1 MAKTNWKPAQQRA
14 IETVGRNVLVTASA
28 GTGKTAVLSERCVQ
42 RICDGKRPIDV
53 EQVLV
58 LTFTEAAAEEMKS
71 RIAKKLYEVCL
82 QNPGDAHLRKQM
94 VRLDAAAIG
103 TIHSFCKRILTE
115 HFYLAGLDPR
125 FGILD
130 DDQQKLV
137 RARAMTTAIES
148 AWNDPAMTGGMRTLF
163 EGRVAGGRGTF
174 ADALLRLTGFLDSV
188 PDRNAFYESATRLA
202 IDSPESHDILAQF
215 QFEHLRRRLYLC
227 RDMLIYARTL
237 DRTLAA
243 GQYLT
248 AYIEEILASLES
260 CLEVMQKD
268 DLDAA
273 SEMIR
278 QWEFSRMPSLSK
290 KLEIDKADA
299 ERIKELVEGARKK
312 IKAMKELVLFE
323 PEYLR
328 LVAPLADVQTRTLIA
343 LLQVFDGEYA
353 AAKRTMGVLDFAD
366 LEHKTLELFKS
377 HPAAAEKLRR
387 RFAYV
392 FVDEYQDINEVQQR
406 ILEAVSRGDNVF
418 VVGDVK
424 QSIYAFRQS
433 RPEIFLRRLA
443 SATDTPQS
451 AGEAMRVDMND
462 NFRSRREILAFVNRV
477 FGRIMTQS
485 VAGVDYFGRAELAAG
500 LDYPPLE
507 GDTPTD
513 RKAVEFY
520 LLDEQS
526 PEYKDS
532 ADGESEETDE
542 AGENET
548 ASFNHFA
555 TAVQRQAAFIAQRIR
570 RMVGTESG
578 KAEFEVMDKY
588 TGQMRPVEYRDIVI
602 LMRATSGRAPQYVE
616 LLRLAGIPVSS
627 QSPCGYFAATEVT
640 DFLALL
646 RVLDNPLQDIE
657 LAAVLRSVL
666 FRFTDSELAAVR
678 FSADDGDSRE
688 SAFYETAWHY
698 AENGPDTILR
708 QKTADTLRTLQAWR
722 VEARRKPLSELIW
735 RILEERSF
743 LAFVS
748 ALPNGPQRRANLLK
762 LHGRAVQF
770 ESFTAGGEGHNL
782 AAFVAFLEKLLE
794 EESDWAAAQ
803 PETGAENA
811 VRIMSVH
818 KSKGLEFPVVFAAEL
833 NRQFRNTDGNGACEI
848 DSRML
853 GLEVPDRRHGIKLTS
868 PANQLI
874 RQGARQSA
882 IAEEMRIL
890 YVAMTRARDRLIL
903 TASQDADNCRK
914 ILNRL
919 PKLEIVPDWILL
931 DAASHLDWVLAA
943 LVGSD
948 AVGQMVNSD
957 TREVF
962 EEDLFVASR
971 IGKER
976 LNALTADILDCKGRR
991 GKMYEP
997 VAAGSN
1003 EPAARRLFEQIR
1015 NAQQWRYPYE
1025 GLTGLKAKFSVSAL
1039 THRDDEFAQ
1048 AAIEFSF
1055 AEIESSGGSGDAL
1068 ALGSAAH
1075 LVFQHLPLIKTV
1087 DETVIRETIA
1097 GLLARKQISAGQV
1110 EKIDIAAIASFFR
1123 TDVGRGVLEHSGD
1136 VLREWPFT
1144 MALPVSDLGIDCPG
1158 ESVVVQGIVDL
1169 IIPAAEGLIL
1179 VDFKTDK
1186 IAVEG
1191 IVRRADRYHTQLAL
1205 YVRAA
1210 GTILKNP
1217 VAGAYLYFLHPQTLY
1232 LVPFHQIALTNL

>member
-1 MAKTNWKPAQQRA
+1 MRKINWKPAQRRA
-14 IETVGRNVLVTASA
+14 IETIGRNVLVTASA
-28 GTGKTAVLSERCVQ
+28 GTGKTAVLSERCVL
-42 RICDGKRPIDV
+42 RICDGERPIDV

-58 LTFTEAAAEEMKS
+58 LTFTDSAAEEMKG
-71 RIAKKLYEVCL
+71 RIAKKLYEVYL

-115 HFYLAGLDPR
+115 HFYLAGLGPR

-130 DDQQKLV
+130 EDQQKLV
-137 RARAMTTAIES
+137 RARAVTAAIEA
-148 AWNDPAMTGGMRTLF
+148 AWNDPALTGGMQALF
-163 EGRVAGGRGTF
+163 EGRVAGGRQTF
-174 ADALLRLTGFLDSV
+174 ADALLRLAGFLDSV
-188 PDRNAFYESATRLA
+188 SDRNAFYESATRLA
-202 IDSPESHDILAQF
+202 ADSPESYDILAQF

-227 RDMLIYARTL
+227 RDMLIYARSL
-237 DRTLAA
+237 DNTLAA

-260 CLEVMQKD
+260 CLEAIRRD
-268 DLDAA
+268 DLDTTA
-273 SEMIR
+273 EMIR

-290 KLEIDKADA
+290 KLEIDKEDA
-299 ERIKELVEGARKK
+299 ERIKELVDWARKK
-312 IKAMKELVLFE
+312 IRALKELVLFE

-328 LVAPLADVQTRTLIA
+328 LVAPLADAQTRTLIS
-343 LLQVFDGEYA
+343 LLRVFDGEYA
-353 AAKRTMGVLDFAD
+353 AAKRAMGVLDFAD
-366 LEHKTLELFKS
+366 LEHKTLELFKM
-377 HPAAAEKLRR
+377 HPAVAEKLCQ

-392 FVDEYQDINEVQQR
+392 FVDEYQDINDVQQR

-433 RPEIFLRRLA
+433 RPEIFLQRLSA
-443 SATDTPQS
+443 ATDKPKS

-485 VAGVDYFGRAELAAG
+485 VAGVDYFGRAELEAG
-500 LDYPPLE
+500 LDYPPLK
-507 GDTPTD
+507 GDTPID

-526 PEYKDS
+526 PEYEDS
-532 ADGESEETDE
+532 ADESEEAD
-542 AGENET
+542 ENEMVP
-548 ASFNHFA
+548 FNHFA

-570 RMVGTESG
+570 RMVGAASG
-578 KAEFEVMDKY
+578 RAEFEVMDKY

-678 FSADDGDSRE
+678 FFADGSGDNKC
-688 SAFYETAWHY
+688 AFYEIAWRY
-698 AENGPDTILR
+698 GENGPDVKLR
-708 QKTADTLRTLQAWR
+708 QKTDETLRMLQAWR

-735 RILEERSF
+735 RILEERNF

-770 ESFTAGGEGHNL
+770 ESFTAAGEGNNL

-803 PETGAENA
+803 PQTGVENA

-833 NRQFRNTDGNGACEI
+833 NRPFRNTDGGGACEI

-853 GLEVPDRRHGIKLTS
+853 GLEVPDRRHGVRLTS
-868 PANQLI
+868 PAHQLI
-874 RQGARQSA
+874 RQSARQSA

-903 TASQDADNCRK
+903 TASREARDCRK
-914 ILNRL
+914 ILSRL
-919 PKLEIVPDWILL
+919 PRLEIVPDWILL

-943 LVGSD
+943 LAGSD
-948 AVGQMVNSD
+948 AVGQMVDSD
-957 TREVF
+957 TQEVF
-962 EEDLFVASR
+962 EDDLFVASR
-971 IGKER
+971 IGKDQ
-976 LNALTADILDCKGRR
+976 LNVLTAEMLNRKGRR
-991 GKMYEP
+991 GKTYEP
-997 VAAGSN
+997 VTAGSD
-1003 EPAARRLFEQIR
+1003 EPEARRLFEQIR

-1025 GLTGLKAKFSVSAL
+1025 GLTGLNAKFSVSAL
-1039 THRDDEFAQ
+1039 THRDDEFART
-1048 AAIEFSF
+1048 AIEFSF
-1055 AEIESSGGSGDAL
+1055 TETKSSSDNGDAL

-1075 LVFQHLPLIKTV
+1075 LVFQHLPLAKAM

-1097 GLLARKQISAGQV
+1097 GLLAQNQISAGQV

-1123 TDVGRGVLEHSGD
+1123 TDMGRRVLEHSGE

-1144 MALPVSDLGIDCPG
+1144 MALPVSKLGIDRPG

-1169 IIPAAEGLIL
+1169 IIPAEEGLIL
-1179 VDFKTDK
+1179 VDFKTDR
-1186 IAVEG
+1186 ISSEG
-1191 IVRRADRYHTQLAL
+1191 VARRAEQYQSQLAL
-1205 YVRAA
+1205 YACAA
-1210 GTILKNP
+1210 GTILKKP
-1217 VAGAYLYFLHPQTLY
+1217 IVAAYLYFLHPRTLY
-1232 LVPFHQIALTNL
+1232 PVPFHQIALTNI

>member
-1 MAKTNWKPAQQRA
+1 MTKINWKPAQRRA
-14 IETVGRNVLVTASA
+14 IETIGRNVLVTASA

-42 RICDGKRPIDV
+42 RICDGKRPIGV

-58 LTFTEAAAEEMKS
+58 LTFTEAAAEEMKG
-71 RIAKKLYEVCL
+71 RIAKKLYEVYL

-137 RARAMTTAIES
+137 RARAMTAAIES
-148 AWNDPAMTGGMRTLF
+148 AWNDPAMTGGMQMLF

-174 ADALLRLTGFLDSV
+174 ADALLRLAGFLDSV
-188 PDRNAFYESATRLA
+188 PDRNAFYESAVRLA
-202 IDSPESHDILAQF
+202 ADNSESCDILAQF

-248 AYIEEILASLES
+248 VYIEEILASLEG
-260 CLEVMQKD
+260 CLEAIQKD
-268 DLDAA
+268 NLDAA

-278 QWEFSRMPSLSK
+278 QWQFARMPSLSK

-299 ERIKELVEGARKK
+299 ERIKELVEGAREK
-312 IKAMKELVLFE
+312 IKAMKKLVLFE

-328 LVAPLADVQTRTLIA
+328 LVAPLADAQTRTLIS

-353 AAKRTMGVLDFAD
+353 AAKRAMGVLDFAD
-366 LEHKTLELFKS
+366 LEHKTLELFRA
-377 HPAAAEKLRR
+377 HPEAAGKLRR

-392 FVDEYQDINEVQQR
+392 FVDEYQDINDVQQR

-433 RPEIFLRRLA
+433 RPEIFLQRLSA
-443 SATDTPQS
+443 ATDKPKS

-507 GDTPTD
+507 GDTPME

-526 PEYKDS
+526 PEYEDS
-532 ADGESEETDE
+532 ADESDE
-542 AGENET
+542 AGENGT
-548 ASFNHFA
+548 APFNHFA

-578 KAEFEVMDKY
+578 GAEFEVMDKY

-666 FRFTDSELAAVR
+666 FRFTDSQLAAVR
-678 FSADDGDSRE
+678 IFADAGDDGGC
-688 SAFYETAWHY
+688 AFYEMARRY
-698 AENGPDTILR
+698 AENGPDVKLR
-708 QKTADTLRTLQAWR
+708 QKTDEALRTLQAWR

-735 RILEERSF
+735 RILEERNF

-782 AAFVAFLEKLLE
+782 MAFVAFLEKLLE

-803 PETGAENA
+803 PQTGAENA

-833 NRQFRNTDGNGACEI
+833 NRPFRNTDGGGACEI

-853 GLEVPDRRHGIKLTS
+853 GLEVPDRRHGVRLTS
-868 PANQLI
+868 PAHQLI
-874 RQGARQSA
+874 RQSARQSEM
-882 IAEEMRIL
+882 AEEMRIL

-903 TASQDADNCRK
+903 TASREARDCRK
-914 ILNRL
+914 ILSRL
-919 PKLEIVPDWILL
+919 PELEIVPDWILL

-943 LVGSD
+943 LAGSD
-948 AVGQMVNSD
+948 AVGQIVDSD
-957 TREVF
+957 TQEVF

-976 LNALTADILDCKGRR
+976 LNALTAEILDRKGRR
-991 GKMYEP
+991 GKTYEP
-997 VAAGSN
+997 VTAGSN

-1015 NAQQWRYPYE
+1015 NARQWRYPYE
-1025 GLTGLKAKFSVSAL
+1025 GLTGLNAKFSVSAL
-1039 THRDDEFAQ
+1039 THRDDEFART
-1048 AAIEFSF
+1048 AIDFSF
-1055 AEIESSGGSGDAL
+1055 AESESSAAGGGDAL

-1075 LVFQHLPLIKTV
+1075 LVFQHLPLTKAMG
-1087 DETVIRETIA
+1087 ETVIRETIA
-1097 GLLARKQISAGQV
+1097 GLLARNQISAGQA
-1110 EKIDIAAIASFFR
+1110 EKIDIAAIVSFFQ
-1123 TDVGRGVLEHSGD
+1123 TDVGRGVLEHGGD

-1144 MALPVSDLGIDCPG
+1144 MALPVSELGIDCPG

-1186 IAVEG
+1186 ISSKGVAS
-1191 IVRRADRYHTQLAL
+1191 RAEQYHTQLAL
-1205 YVRAA
+1205 YARAA

-1217 VAGAYLYFLHPQTLY
+1217 VAAAYLYFLHPRTLY
-1232 LVPFHQIALTNL
+1232 PVPFHQIALTNL